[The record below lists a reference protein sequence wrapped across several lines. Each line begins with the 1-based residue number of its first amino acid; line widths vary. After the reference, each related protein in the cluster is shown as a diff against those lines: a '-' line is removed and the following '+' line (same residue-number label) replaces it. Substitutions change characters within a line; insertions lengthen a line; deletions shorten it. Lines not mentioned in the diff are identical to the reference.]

1 MVAKAA
7 VLGYR
12 YVRITRIVQFSPK
25 YSHTSYKLSI
35 FGNKSLRSLWKTT
48 LHFLQLKLFLL
59 RFHSQFPPN
68 VYIECLQVL
77 LLRHYLSTMQILSK
91 QLAM

>member
-48 LHFLQLKLFLL
+48 LHFLQLKLF
-59 RFHSQFPPN
+59 FTTIPFTIST
-68 VYIECLQVL
+68 ECLQVL